1 MEKGKDS
8 LDGMG
13 MANGVL
19 QRERLACMLGDWH
32 ASSFDEKGYPTFF
45 FLLSCCIDG
54 RGDGLRT
61 ETFLLGKRGFAL
73 GGLLWIGALPIEV
86 KAG

>member
-54 RGDGLRT
+54 RGDGLRG
-61 ETFLLGKRGFAL
+61 EKRFRAWRSL
-73 GGLLWIGALPIEV
+73 MDRRSAH
-86 KAG
+86 